1 MFERDNYLSF
11 RYSMWMVKLLFAFVT
26 LFSTNVFGENE
37 EHCPVSSL
45 TEHFHVQ
52 PANSNVNDHVP
63 HGTKLTVKCEYTKKF
78 TCAFCQRGQ
87 WTVEDKDCSLAITKE
102 LATPSKRRKRQ
113 TIVDLIVMI
122 ISLFIVP
129 LLRLRDTT
137 KPQINNCPHDRTVA
151 ALPFKHYAFVDWTSP
166 TAMDDKDGPI
176 SVNIDGPYRS
186 GGPFFEQDGKPTE
199 VGYYVRDRAGNM
211 ATCNFKIKVKVTR
224 CPVRS
229 NNIPDGYR
237 TCHPSSDMVYGT
249 VCWYGCYQGH
259 TLKGAPSRIE
269 CLETGE
275 WSSPN
280 QPYCEK
286 KKCLQ
291 IVPRGKLSFSCTE
304 DFFFRSICTFGCDAG
319 FDIPTNQRRTKVCL
333 ASGYWNSHDPDC
345 IDVEPPSF
353 EQCPNT
359 LMFYPG
365 DNKDTA
371 YIYWDTPAVIDNK
384 DKGLEPTQV
393 IGPPPA
399 SEQGVNMYNVKYTVT
414 DLAGNEGRGCSFN
427 IVVKQL
433 RCPKLYPLPYM
444 KLNCT
449 GTRRGSEC
457 AFSCQDNSALVGTN
471 NANCYRNGSDPYAS
485 WAMDFHPF
493 CKPSNGCPDIIPPDN
508 GAMACDVWV
517 GGRFCHPLCSHGY
530 SVLESLP
537 NFMVCIEDGTWT
549 NLKNLSD
556 CHQTANSTHRY
567 VTMSAECYFT
577 GNCNDPETQ
586 AEIKENFMAA
596 VQNSKSYMVKK
607 MCRSPECNIGNIKVI
622 CPQKHK
628 KRSTDTMII
637 TTEIYFES
645 GNDTLTSQQYEA
657 EVNTFTEFITSLE
670 TDLKSD
676 NFTLTSDDQYVTLL
690 GMTSNEL
697 LLDCPANS
705 VPVFNNII
713 ACVPCPQGT
722 FYDGSSKTC
731 NTCSRGSYQPHFAQD
746 DCFPCPYTQTT
757 ARIGAKDVSE
767 CEDACEPGTWSMT
780 GIPPCVECDVGYF
793 ESNYG
798 STVCQQCPGN
808 RITLMERN
816 DNVSNCVDYDVV
828 FSNSTE
834 TAYTELQITDIPLQ
848 TPFVVTFHIHCQTL
862 CRGTLFVVDSSA
874 SDHIE
879 MTSDMLTINT
889 NSSNAFEGLNL
900 SKKWFHIALHIST
913 NESSLFVDGELHKL
927 FATDVNV
934 SQDVD
939 LNITLGGNDFMGAIS
954 QFSIVS
960 QQEYMD
966 NEHKFSKC
974 NSEGVSSGFVNWN
987 EFVYSNLMNA
997 YINIPSKCDDN
1008 DDCQMNPCVNG
1019 SCTDK
1024 LRGYSCAC
1032 DIGFTG
1038 SNCDINID
1046 DCAVHVC
1053 QNNATC
1059 IDEVN
1064 SYACS
1069 CDYGYTGELCEITMV
1084 DGSWS
1089 DWDNWTECS
1098 VSCGN
1103 GTIQRWRACADPLPD
1118 NGGKQCEGSDTE
1130 IEICSLEPC
1139 RVCTEL
1145 VEPANSTLSCVNN
1158 SNTITCVLNCDE
1170 GFDFD
1175 HDVKEEYVCG
1185 NETYYFW
1192 DFQTNDNPYGRLP
1205 HCTEIVPSTKIHVNH
1220 TAYYNM
1226 EGCDTSSTADVKN
1239 NITAI
1244 IESAALQLTCVTSNI
1259 CTITSNEV
1267 INCDIPQKNLDTNSS
1282 VGFTV
1287 KLTCDTTT
1295 HGLETCV
1302 YGFGDAVTKLKEL
1315 ENGTE
1320 LDFQQNSIIYKI
1332 VQNSSTSA
1340 ISLNCP
1346 SGTVPVIAYCVPC
1359 SVGHYSSNNECMSCD
1374 KGTYQNQDGQ
1384 TFCLSCPKGM
1394 TTEGTDS
1401 VSIDDCCVPLPI
1413 PNEEN
1418 TLSIILAVC
1427 ASCTVLGIL
1436 MGVIVLYCRQK
1447 GSYKMSNVIDS
1458 DFTMDDGCYNIS
1470 KPIIDSKAIASIEGF
1485 DFDTITLGVNS
1496 PSSVSSSSPPTTL
1509 EQDEAK
1515 IVSKFDGSKDDN

>member
-1 MFERDNYLSF
+1 
-11 RYSMWMVKLLFAFVT
+11 MWTLKIAVLFITFFTVHV
-26 LFSTNVFGENE
+26 FSGNKK
-37 EHCPVSSL
+37 HCPISVL
-45 TEHFHVQ
+45 TEHFPVQ
-52 PANSNVNDHVP
+52 PARSNINDDIS
-63 HGTKLTVKCEYTKKF
+63 HGTLLKVKCEPSKELSLALCYN
-78 TCAFCQRGQ
+78 GQ
-87 WTVEDKDCSLAITKE
+87 WIVEEDDCSLSANTNG
-102 LATPSKRRKRQ
+102 LAKPLKRKKRQ
-113 TIVDLIVMI
+113 LVVGLIVFLF
-122 ISLFIVP
+122 SLFLVP
-129 LLRLRDTT
+129 ALIPRDTT
-137 KPQINNCPHDRTVA
+137 NPQIINCPNSISAT
-151 ALPFKHYAFVDWTSP
+151 ALAFKHHAVVHWDPPKAW
-166 TAMDDKDGPI
+166 DNKDGDTRVHI
-176 SVNIDGPYRS
+176 SGPYRS
-186 GGPFFEQDGKPTE
+186 GGPFFERDGRPTT
-199 VGYYVRDRAGNM
+199 VGYYARDHAGNM
-211 ATCNFKIKVKVTR
+211 ATCNFDINVKVIR
-224 CPVRS
+224 CPRRS
-229 NNIPDGYR
+229 GSIPDGYR
-237 TCHPSSDMVYGT
+237 TCHPSSDMVFGA

-275 WSSPN
+275 WSSPKE
-280 QPYCEK
+280 PYCEK
-286 KKCLQ
+286 TKCSQ
-291 IVPRGKLSFSCTE
+291 IEPSGRLSYSCTE
-304 DFFFRSICTFGCDAG
+304 DFYFRSICTFGCDAG

-333 ASGYWNSHDPDC
+333 ATGTWNANDPDC
-345 IDVEPPSF
+345 VDVEPPSF

-371 YIYWDTPAVIDNK
+371 FVSWDKPVVIDNK
-384 DKGLEPTQV
+384 DKGLEPSQV
-393 IGPPPA
+393 KGPPPA
-399 SEQGVNMYNVKYTVT
+399 SELGVNTYNVKYTVQ
-414 DLAGNEGRGCSFN
+414 DLAGNKGRECSFD
-427 IVVKQL
+427 IVIKQL

-457 AFSCQDNSALVGTN
+457 AFSCQDNSALVGTK
-471 NANCYRNGSDPYAS
+471 NAHCYRNGSDPYAN

-493 CKPSNGCPDIIPPDN
+493 CKPSNGCPDIVPPKN

-530 SVLESLP
+530 SVLTSLP

-549 NLKNLSD
+549 NHKKLSD
-556 CHQTANSTHRY
+556 CHQTTASARRH
-567 VTMSAECYFT
+567 VTMAAEFYFT

-596 VQNSKSYMVKK
+596 VQNSRSRMVQK
-607 MCRSPECNIGNIKVI
+607 MCKSPKCNIRNIKVI
-622 CPQKHK
+622 CPQKQK

-637 TTEIYFES
+637 NAEIYFES
-645 GNDTLTSQQYEA
+645 GNDTLSSQQYEA
-657 EVNTFTEFITSLE
+657 EVNNFTDFLIYLE
-670 TDLKSD
+670 TDLKS
-676 NFTLTSDDQYVTLL
+676 NNVTLTSDGEYVNLL
-690 GMTSNEL
+690 EMTSNEL

-705 VPVFNNII
+705 VPVFNSII
-713 ACVPCPQGT
+713 ACVPCPEGT
-722 FYDGSSKTC
+722 FYDGSSNTC
-731 NTCSRGSYQPHFAQD
+731 STCSRGSYQPHSAQN
-746 DCFPCPYTQTT
+746 DCIPCPYTQTT
-757 ARIGAKDVSE
+757 ARIGAKDVFE
-767 CEDACEPGTWSMT
+767 CEDACEPGTWSLT
-780 GIPPCVECDVGYF
+780 GIPPCVECDVGYY
-793 ESNYG
+793 ETDYG
-798 STVCQQCPGN
+798 STVCKQCPGN
-808 RITLMERN
+808 RITLMEKS
-816 DNVSNCVDYDVV
+816 DNVSNCVDYDIV
-828 FSNSTE
+828 FPNSTE
-834 TAYTELQITDIPLQ
+834 SAYTELQITGIPLQ

-862 CRGTLFVVDSSA
+862 CRGTFFAVDSSA

-879 MTSDMLTINT
+879 LTSAFLTINT
-889 NSSNAFEGLNL
+889 NSSEAFNGLDL
-900 SKKWFHIALHIST
+900 SKKWFHIALHIRT
-913 NESSLFVDGELHKL
+913 NDSSLFVDGELHKL
-927 FATDVNV
+927 YESNVNF

-939 LNITLGGNDFMGAIS
+939 LNITLGGDDFMGAIS
-954 QFSIVS
+954 QFSIVP
-960 QQEYMD
+960 QQEYMN
-966 NEHKFSKC
+966 NEHRYSQCK
-974 NSEGVSSGFVNWN
+974 SEGVSSGFVNWN

-997 YINIPSKCDDN
+997 YINIPSKCDDY
-1008 DDCQMNPCVNG
+1008 DECQINPCLNG

-1024 LRGYSCAC
+1024 LGGYSCDC
-1032 DIGFTG
+1032 DIGFSG
-1038 SNCDINID
+1038 SDCDINID

-1064 SYACS
+1064 YYTCS
-1069 CDYGYTGELCEITMV
+1069 CEYGYTGKLCEITMV

-1118 NGGKQCEGSDTE
+1118 NGGKMCEGSETE

-1145 VEPANSTLSCVNN
+1145 LEPGNSSLSCVNN
-1158 SNTITCVLNCDE
+1158 SNTITCVLSCDE

-1185 NETYYFW
+1185 NETYYYW
-1192 DFQTNDNPYGRLP
+1192 DFQTSDNPYGRLP
-1205 HCTEIVPSTKIHVNH
+1205 YCTEIVPSTKIHVNH
-1220 TAYYNM
+1220 TAYYDM
-1226 EGCDTSSTADVKN
+1226 ERCDTSSTVDVKN
-1239 NITAI
+1239 NITAR
-1244 IESAALQLTCVTSNI
+1244 IETAALQLTCVTSNI

-1267 INCDIPQKNLDTNSS
+1267 INCDIPLKNLDTNSS

-1302 YGFGDAVTKLKEL
+1302 YGFGDAVTELKSL

-1359 SVGHYSSNNECMSCD
+1359 SIGHFASNNECLSCN
-1374 KGTYQNQDGQ
+1374 KGTYQDQDGQ
-1384 TFCLSCPKGM
+1384 SFCLSCPKGM

-1413 PNEEN
+1413 SDEDN

-1427 ASCTVLGIL
+1427 TSCTILGIL
-1436 MGVIVLYCRQK
+1436 FGAIVLYCRQK
-1447 GSYKMSNVIDS
+1447 GSYKMSNVMDR
-1458 DFTMDDGCYNIS
+1458 DYTMDDGCYNIS
-1470 KPIIDSKAIASIEGF
+1470 KPIIDPKAIASIEGF

-1496 PSSVSSSSPPTTL
+1496 EIQVSNSSPPTTL

-1515 IVSKFDGSKDDN
+1515 IVSKFEGSEEYDNEQSVL